1 MAAHASTQELI
12 DLLAGE
18 IRVVLEP
25 EFSLNLPFNYF
36 FKIIQLLLYSRG
48 KLTSMLTSCP

>member
-12 DLLAGE
+12 DLFAGE